1 MPDTCAGCR
10 YFRRHYVKSGRGYAP
25 IAQGHCVHPRLK
37 DRTADAPGFPREKR
51 RSGHK
56 SARGRFSVRGR
67 FRVRQKVRVR
77 GASVKEEKVAVTS
90 VRAKIWVLPSPGW

>member
-37 DRTADAPGFPREKR
+37 DRTAGAPACP
-51 RSGHK
+51 
-56 SARGRFSVRGR
+56 RFSPG
-67 FRVRQKVRVR
+67 
-77 GASVKEEKVAVTS
+77 KEAE
-90 VRAKIWVLPSPGW
+90 RP

>member
-10 YFRRHYVKSGRGYAP
+10 YFRRHYMKSGRGYAP

-51 RSGHK
+51 RRGHK
-56 SARGRFSVRGR
+56 SARGRSLSAGVSGSVRR
-67 FRVRQKVRVR
+67 
-77 GASVKEEKVAVTS
+77 
-90 VRAKIWVLPSPGW
+90 